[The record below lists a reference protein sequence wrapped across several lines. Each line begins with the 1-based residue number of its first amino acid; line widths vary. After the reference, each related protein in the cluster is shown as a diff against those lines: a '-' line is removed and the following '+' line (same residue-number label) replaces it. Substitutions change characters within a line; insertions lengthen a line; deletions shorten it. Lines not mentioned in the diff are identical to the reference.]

1 MKKPSVLVFI
11 LFFVLT
17 YSLVMAVLLKVGVK
31 APDFSQ
37 KDQNGKTVTLS
48 EFSGKSNVVLYFY
61 PKDFTGGCTAEACSF
76 RDNYAVFMK
85 KDAVVIGV
93 SFDSDESHVKFT
105 KANKLPYSLI
115 SDTQGALG
123 KKYGVPKFMGTMS
136 DRVTFLI
143 DKKGVIRYVYQSVKD
158 ATMHVENSLKELD
171 KLQAPAK
178 GK

>member
-61 PKDFTGGCTAEACSF
+61 P
-76 RDNYAVFMK
+76 
-85 KDAVVIGV
+85 
-93 SFDSDESHVKFT
+93 
-105 KANKLPYSLI
+105 
-115 SDTQGALG
+115 
-123 KKYGVPKFMGTMS
+123 
-136 DRVTFLI
+136 
-143 DKKGVIRYVYQSVKD
+143 
-158 ATMHVENSLKELD
+158 
-171 KLQAPAK
+171 
-178 GK
+178 